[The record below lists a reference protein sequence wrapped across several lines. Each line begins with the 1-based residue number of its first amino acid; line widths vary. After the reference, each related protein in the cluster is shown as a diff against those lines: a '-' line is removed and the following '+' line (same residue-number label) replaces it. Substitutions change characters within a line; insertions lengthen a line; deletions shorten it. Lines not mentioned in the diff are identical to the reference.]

1 MTEPARSGGPRLL
14 DALGVSAEDEQ
25 VYRSLLRRPQATVAV
40 LSRQTGR
47 SVASLRRALPRLEQL
62 GLISR
67 LPGQPPRLV
76 PTRPDVAVDAL
87 VSRRQEELAQ
97 ARIAAHALLTEIP
110 AADHQQPEELVEIVL
125 GRRAVAQRFLQLQQG
140 AVEEILV
147 LDRPPYTQEP
157 REQDPTEREALRRGV
172 RVRGIYAAEALSV
185 PGAVALIQA
194 LSAAGEQA
202 RIGVEVPTKLA
213 IADRRLA
220 ILPLTSEQQQM
231 VDSALIVHAST
242 LLDALVGL
250 FEILWRTAVP
260 LLLSEPDDVP
270 DDVFDDGT
278 GSGTGSGTGRAPGD
292 VPGGLAGLAGLARA
306 RTEASAGPDPQLV
319 ALLSAGMK
327 DEAIARQLGI
337 SLRTVHRRTSR
348 IMQDLEAR
356 TRFQAGL
363 LAGRRGWLG

>member
-1 MTEPARSGGPRLL
+1 MSDPARPVTPRLL
-14 DALGVSAEDEQ
+14 DGLGISADDEQ
-25 VYRSLLRRPQATVAV
+25 VYRSLLRRPQATVAM

-62 GLISR
+62 GLVSR

-76 PTRPDVAVDAL
+76 PTRPDVAVEAL

-97 ARIAAHALLTEIP
+97 ARVAAHTLLAEIP
-110 AADHQQPEELVEIVL
+110 AAEHQQPEELVEIVL
-125 GRRAVAQRFLQLQQG
+125 GRGAVAQRFLQLQQG

-147 LDRPPYTQEP
+147 VDRPPYA
-157 REQDPTEREALRRGV
+157 QDPQLQSPVETEALHRGV
-172 RVRGIYAAEALSV
+172 RVRGIYAAEALEV
-185 PGAVALIQA
+185 PGALDRAEQLVD
-194 LSAAGEQA
+194 AGEEA
-202 RIGVEVPTKLA
+202 RIGIDVPTKLA

-220 ILPLTSEQQQM
+220 ILPLTSEQDEM
-231 VDSALIVHAST
+231 VESALIVHAST

-250 FEILWRTAVP
+250 FDLLWRTAVP
-260 LLLSEPDDVP
+260 LLFTDGGSRSACPD
-270 DDVFDDGT
+270 T
-278 GSGTGSGTGRAPGD
+278 TRS
-292 VPGGLAGLAGLARA
+292 
-306 RTEASAGPDPQLV
+306 PDPQLV

-348 IMQDLEAR
+348 IMQELEAR

-363 LAGRRGWLG
+363 LASRRGWLGD